1 MNEKRKHIRT
11 EFSGNVRLIHESF
24 GELTVEMRDLS
35 DGGIFLYVQD
45 DVTVPVGTV
54 VEVQSLDLGGDLPN
68 FRLRCHAFAK
78 EMHGIMTLR
87 RPMSS

>member
-54 VEVQSLDLGGDLPN
+54 VEVQSLDIDDAPVLSAEIV
-68 FRLRCHAFAK
+68 RREAR
-78 EMHGIMTLR
+78 GIALMFIED
-87 RPMSS
+87 